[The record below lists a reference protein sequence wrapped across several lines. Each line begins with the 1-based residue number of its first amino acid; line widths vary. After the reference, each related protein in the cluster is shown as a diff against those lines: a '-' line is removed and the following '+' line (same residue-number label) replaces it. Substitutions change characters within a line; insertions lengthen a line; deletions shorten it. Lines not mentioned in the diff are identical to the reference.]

1 MTAFQLAPLGRR
13 EVVQWLAPAPLW
25 DSKPVGAS
33 ALTMPS
39 IAELATDTFVDDF
52 LGMLAGTAGSP
63 TDLAGLTPETRVGGA
78 GGAYRLF
85 QPLSQRYYFVS
96 AELVCRRPGIPDH
109 AVAPGESVY
118 FVMRRLRANGT
129 EEGFVPGPGT
139 TGTWLPATGTDVLPG
154 EKQHP
159 MHPAPVTPYAPP
171 GSTTASLGLGKG
183 TGPGRTLFYGYIP
196 VGMRESLTRPMA
208 DPAQAF
214 ANLVAT
220 PAPPG
225 GWPDPIHSWL
235 HQRVIDPWRRM
246 LPPSAPPANPSYAS
260 LFLLLD
266 LGDWIAQHLPTINT
280 AIINGS
286 DLAAGAPS
294 SYGAL
299 LTTLEEIEV
308 PRDGSTA
315 VTLRQALR
323 DTVSYRPLVHGAEQ
337 AGPATKYRLDLVSDL
352 ATVLAGPTSGTSLSG
367 RAKTALAVVAT
378 KPQLPPELEG
388 MILEREEPP
397 AGAPTGSGT
406 TYVIRVVYDRPACHP
421 VISAPTHRFELAR
434 ALDADAPARK
444 VLLQMP
450 DVTNMRSFKRGVAI
464 EMSPALQRVLDRV
477 TPEILKGDGLG
488 PSSGVTLGWIC
499 SFSLQIIF
507 LVAFIVMFIFL
518 ILLNFIFWWLPFLKI
533 CFPIPVPEKTPTG
546 PSP

>member
-1 MTAFQLAPLGRR
+1 MTAVQLAPLGRR

-25 DSKPVGAS
+25 DTQPVGAS
-33 ALTMPS
+33 ASGLATPW
-39 IAELATDTFVDDF
+39 IAELTTDTFVDDF
-52 LGMLAGTAGSP
+52 LGMLAGTAG
-63 TDLAGLTPETRVGGA
+63 TAADLASLIPETRVGGA
-78 GGAYRLF
+78 SGAYRLF

-109 AVAPGESVY
+109 AIAPDEAVY
-118 FVMRRLRANGT
+118 FVMRRLRGDGT

-139 TGTWLPATGTDVLPG
+139 TGTWLPAASTDVLPG
-154 EKQHP
+154 EQPHP
-159 MHPAPVTPYAPP
+159 MLPAPVAPYALP
-171 GSTTASLGLGKG
+171 GTTTAGLGLGRD
-183 TGPGRTLFYGYIP
+183 TGSGRTLFYGYIP
-196 VGMRESLTRPMA
+196 VGMRESLARPIA
-208 DPAQAF
+208 DPAKAF
-214 ANLVAT
+214 ADLVAT

-246 LPPSAPPANPSYAS
+246 LPSLTPPANPSYAS

-266 LGDWIAQHLPTINT
+266 LGDWIAQHLSDVNT
-280 AIINGS
+280 AILNDGS
-286 DLAAGAPS
+286 LTGAYGDL
-294 SYGAL
+294 L
-299 LTTLEEIEV
+299 DTLEDIDV
-308 PRDGSTA
+308 PREGTSA
-315 VTLRQALR
+315 VTLRQALK
-323 DTVSYRPLVHGAEQ
+323 DTASYRPLVHGAEQ
-337 AGPATKYRLDLVSDL
+337 PGPATKYRLDQVSSL
-352 ATVLAGPTSGTSLSG
+352 ATVLAAPTSSTSLSG
-367 RAKTALAVVAT
+367 RAKAALAVAP
-378 KPQLPPELEG
+378 KQPQLPPELEG
-388 MILEREEPP
+388 MILERDTPP
-397 AGAPTGSGT
+397 AGAPAGSGT
-406 TYVIRVVYDRPACHP
+406 TYVIRAVYDRPTCHP

-488 PSSGVTLGWIC
+488 PGGGVTLGWIC

-518 ILLNFIFWWLPFLKI
+518 LLLNFVFFWMPFLKI
-533 CFPIPVPEKTPTG
+533 CFPVPVPAKTPTG